1 MGKSTESNLSFQ
13 FDSSFVERRKDMP
26 VSFSTQ
32 AKRRMSSNEKKK
44 TCAVPFAALY
54 PFASFGSELR

>member
-26 VSFSTQ
+26 ALFSTQ
-32 AKRRMSSNEKKK
+32 AKRRMSSNEKKDLRGSF
-44 TCAVPFAALY
+44 CSAV
-54 PFASFGSELR
+54 SFCLLGSELR

>member
-13 FDSSFVERRKDMP
+13 FDSSFVERMKCSLALKQNAECLQMK
-26 VSFSTQ
+26 
-32 AKRRMSSNEKKK
+32 KRP
-44 TCAVPFAALY
+44 AVPFAALY